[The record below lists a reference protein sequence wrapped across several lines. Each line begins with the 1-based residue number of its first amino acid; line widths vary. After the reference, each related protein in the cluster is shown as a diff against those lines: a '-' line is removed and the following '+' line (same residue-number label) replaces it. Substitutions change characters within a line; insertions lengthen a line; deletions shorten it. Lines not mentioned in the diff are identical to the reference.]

1 MAATYRI
8 KQGDCISSLAKRF
21 GFADYKTIYDH
32 PENARLKQQRYNPNV
47 LFPGDA
53 VFIPDVERKKVDAAS
68 AQTHRFQ
75 LKNNKTLLRL
85 VLQDSDETPLA
96 NLRYELTIDQQTFEG
111 VTSGEGKLEQ
121 KIPADAKQGSIV
133 LYEGGVGG
141 SALSTFSLNIG
152 DLDPVEELTGVQS
165 RLNNLGI
172 ACGKVDGKL
181 GPKTE
186 AALTEFQRRH
196 GLARTGKPDQAPRA
210 KLRLLQD
217 WQ

>member
-8 KQGDCISSLAKRF
+8 KQGDCLSSLAKRF

-47 LFPGDA
+47 LFPGDDL
-53 VFIPDVERKKVDAAS
+53 FIPDVERKEVDAAS
-68 AQTHRFQ
+68 EKTHRFQ
-75 LKNNKTLLRL
+75 LKTNKTLLRL
-85 VLQDSDETPLA
+85 LLKDSDETPFA

-111 VTSGEGKLEQ
+111 VTNGEGKLEQ
-121 KIPADAKQGSIV
+121 KIPADAKQGLIV
-133 LYEGGVGG
+133 LYESSAGG
-141 SALSTFSLNIG
+141 SVVSTVPLHIG

-172 ACGKVDGKL
+172 GCGKVDGEF

-196 GLARTGKPDQAPRA
+196 GLARTGRPDPPTIA
-210 KLRLLQD
+210 KLRLLHD